1 MERENNSMEQVK
13 EQENRALHHLRRK
26 PANGRRK
33 RRRARANGAVS
44 TDGRRAWQQDSEL
57 REMVDRAWSHLP
69 LKEQVAVLLQR
80 LAN

>member
-1 MERENNSMEQVK
+1 MERENSMEQVK
-13 EQENRALHHLRRK
+13 EQESRVIHHLRRK

-33 RRRARANGAVS
+33 RRVRRANGAVAA
-44 TDGRRAWQQDSEL
+44 DGRRSWQQDDDL